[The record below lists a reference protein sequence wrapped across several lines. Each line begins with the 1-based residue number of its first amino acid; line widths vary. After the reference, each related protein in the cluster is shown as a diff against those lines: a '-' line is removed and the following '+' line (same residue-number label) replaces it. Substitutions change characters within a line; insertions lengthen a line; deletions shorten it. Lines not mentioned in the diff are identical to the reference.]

1 MRTTFKLTSSRSGRK
16 VATALEIAV
25 LLAAVWL
32 ILYGTDKGGHYKTV
46 VYVAGA
52 IVLLVL
58 AFFRGWRNRQA
69 SRRARP

>member
-1 MRTTFKLTSSRSGRK
+1 MRTSVKFTSSRIGRK
-16 VATALEIAV
+16 AATALEIVV

-32 ILYGTDKGGHYKTV
+32 ILYGTDNSGHYKTV

-52 IVLLVL
+52 IVLFVL
-58 AFFRGWRNRQA
+58 AFLLGWRNWQA